1 MLCHGCQKAAAPDK
15 LILPCSA
22 CPMWWHLDCLDIPA
36 AHPPNPRRWVCPAH
50 VDRFFDESA
59 PLGRRFRKVRGA
71 QAVRPLYWRG
81 NRNNGVIEVE
91 NSEEEEGNAS
101 GWNDVRSYGRTV
113 RLPARGIK
121 LDFVEQ

>member
-22 CPMWWHLDCLDIPA
+22 CPMWWHLDCLDTPA
-36 AHPPNPRRWVCPAH
+36 AHPPNPRKWVCPAH
-50 VDRFFDESA
+50 VDRFFDEGA

-71 QAVRPLYWRG
+71 QAVRPLYRRG

-91 NSEEEEGNAS
+91 HSEGEGDAS
-101 GWNDVRSYGRTV
+101 GWNDVRSYGRVV

-121 LDFVEQ
+121 LDFIEQ